1 MSLSEAQHLF
11 KKNVLNGEADDPSLE
26 QLRPA
31 GNLPLD
37 LGFEIYHDIYY
48 SKLAGALAKTYE
60 TVAWVLGPDLFH
72 DITARYIDS
81 QPTVPYRLSDYGANF
96 SEYLSLTSKTRGIPF
111 LQDLAQFEWLLKEV
125 QNAATPN
132 PVPQD
137 DIKRFEHSN
146 NFRISFIAA
155 MRVFQSMYSIT
166 ELWSRRKEPRYAFE
180 EINWNQPE
188 SALIYKKESQLMVE
202 SIDPTHAEVI
212 LDLQEGKNISE
223 ALSGFSEVISP
234 ADNIKL
240 FSTLMRAGI
249 IDDIE
254 EL

>member
-1 MSLSEAQHLF
+1 
-11 KKNVLNGEADDPSLE
+11 
-26 QLRPA
+26 
-31 GNLPLD
+31 
-37 LGFEIYHDIYY
+37 
-48 SKLAGALAKTYE
+48 
-60 TVAWVLGPDLFH
+60 
-72 DITARYIDS
+72 
-81 QPTVPYRLSDYGANF
+81 
-96 SEYLSLTSKTRGIPF
+96 
-111 LQDLAQFEWLLKEV
+111 
-125 QNAATPN
+125 
-132 PVPQD
+132 VPQD